1 MQIKTNNQPR
11 PVVYWYEL
19 TDAERADLD
28 YIDTDTA
35 RDDFRGFRYKGAVYD
50 LGEFSA
56 IRTRTQ
62 QAQRLH
68 HTAHTAEDDSPLA
81 RWDGI
86 QTDSYFSGTVVR
98 YADRDADAVIVGL
111 AYS

>member
-11 PVVYWYEL
+11 PVIYWYDL
-19 TDAERADLD
+19 TDAERAELD

-35 RDDFRGFRYKGAVYD
+35 QDDFRGFRYKGAVYD

-56 IRTRTQ
+56 ICTRSQ
-62 QAQRLH
+62 QARSQYSF
-68 HTAHTAEDDSPLA
+68 AHTAEDDSPLA
-81 RWDGI
+81 AWHGI
-86 QTDSYFSGTVVR
+86 QTDSYFSGVVVR
-98 YADRDADAVIVGL
+98 YSDDFDTVTVGR